1 MLSSI
6 LSRIAGSW
14 NRYEGPTWIVA
25 VAVYGGW
32 FTLVAFAARLPWWIV
47 LPFGA
52 YLVAWHA
59 SLQHET
65 IHAMTDVPRRLK
77 TALAS
82 LPVGIFV
89 PYAVYVRDHQRHHAA
104 SNIASEGDPE
114 SDFHG
119 EAEWNAYPPALRALY
134 LFNQTLLGRFLA
146 GPPLQLSRLARD
158 EWLRVRA
165 GDLALARTWLLHAF
179 SVALLLAAVQTFAHL
194 AWWRYLLL
202 FAWPGYAL
210 GLLRSFAEHR
220 WTTSTRER
228 TAIVESSFPL
238 ALLFLNNN
246 LHLVHH
252 LRPSLPW
259 YEIPRA
265 WQAQREW
272 LLEINGRFFFG
283 GYTEIAR
290 RWALR
295 PIAIPVRTSNQD

>member
-1 MLSSI
+1 MSFI
-6 LSRIAGSW
+6 LSRVAGGW

-25 VAVYGGW
+25 SAVYVGW
-32 FTLVAFAARLPWWIV
+32 FVLVAFAAQLQWWIV
-47 LPFGA
+47 LPAGA
-52 YLVAWHA
+52 YLVAWQA

-65 IHAMTDVPRRLK
+65 IHAMTRVPNRLK
-77 TALAS
+77 TALVS
-82 LPVGIFV
+82 LPIGIFV
-89 PYAVYVRDHQRHHAA
+89 PYSVYVRDHRRHHAA
-104 SNIASEGDPE
+104 SNIADEGDPE

-119 EAEWNAYPPALRALY
+119 ETEWNAYPPGLRALY

-179 SVALLLAAVQTFAHL
+179 GVALLLAAVEAFAHL
-194 AWWRYLLL
+194 TWWRYLLL
-202 FAWPGYAL
+202 FGWPGYSL
-210 GLLRSFAEHR
+210 GMLRSFAEHR
-220 WTTSTRER
+220 WTPHAPER
-228 TAIVESSFPL
+228 TAIIESRFPL

-259 YEIPRA
+259 YDIPRA
-265 WQAQREW
+265 WRAQSEA
-272 LLEINGRFFFG
+272 LLEVNGRFFFR
-283 GYTEIAR
+283 GYGEIAR

-295 PIAIPVRTSNQD
+295 PITVPVRGSKQD